1 MYITIITDYDNKAD
15 DYNIT
20 LSIKKI
26 VQTIKIILR

>member
-20 LSIKKI
+20 LSIKKMYK
-26 VQTIKIILR
+26 QLK